1 MEKVAFTDGDKIGVF
16 DGEKTQ
22 LFESEFILR
31 YREYSETRTKNDE
44 WKFGGEG
51 ARFRGDYDIYRARQE
66 KVYAYINSV
75 QWDGDKIIYSFTVN
89 SSSGIYRK
97 DIQNE
102 KAREEH
108 ILTSSDEEFLSLHKA
123 GNTLA
128 VTVKNADVTSAIGT
142 LDLGSSEL
150 KTLTGGD
157 SRDSNACFSPDGSGK
172 LYFDTAG
179 VGRDSEGNFTGKYAP
194 SEICSLD
201 LNTLEIK
208 EILRDD
214 KYSFVKP
221 HIDKNGDLYY
231 IKRPTNEKRGGN
243 PLLEMVLIPVR
254 IFQAI
259 VMFVQFF
266 VVAFTGKSLTSGGD
280 NPTRGREQDSRK
292 LYVDGNFIEAE
303 KELKRNKKTKDKEY
317 GFIPLSWKLIK
328 RSGEKE
334 EILKSGVCDFALCAG
349 GGVYCTNGK
358 HIFYVKDG
366 VSKKVADTESC
377 LCVATENGSSFS
389 EDVFAI

>member
-31 YREYSETRTKNDE
+31 YREYSETRVKNDE

-108 ILTSSDEEFLSLHKA
+108 ILTSSDEEFLSLNKA

-142 LDLGSSEL
+142 LDLNSSEL

-157 SRDSNACFSPDGSGK
+157 SRDSNACFSPCESGK

-201 LNTLEIK
+201 LNTLEIE
-208 EILRDD
+208 EILRDE
-214 KYSFVKP
+214 KFSYIKP
-221 HIDKNGDLYY
+221 QMDKNGDMYY
-231 IKRPTNEKRGGN
+231 IKRPTKEKRGGN
-243 PLLEMVLIPVR
+243 PLVEMLLIPVR

-266 VVAFTGKSLTSGGD
+266 VIAFTGKSLTSGGD
-280 NPTRGREQDSRK
+280 NPARGREQDSRK

-334 EILKSGVCDFALCAG
+334 EVLKSGVCDFALCAN

-358 HIFYVKDG
+358 HIFYLEKG
-366 VSKKVADTESC
+366 VSKKVVDTESC
-377 LCVATENGSSFS
+377 LCVATEGSGSAP
-389 EDVFAI
+389 EDVFAL

>member
-1 MEKVAFTDGDKIGVF
+1 MEKLAFTDGDKIGVF

-22 LFESEFILR
+22 LYESEFILR
-31 YREYSETRTKNDE
+31 YREYSETRVKNDE

-66 KVYAYINSV
+66 KVYAFINGV

-97 DIQNE
+97 DVRDE

-108 ILTSSDEEFLSLHKA
+108 IFTSSDEEFLSLHKA

-128 VTVKNADVTSAIGT
+128 ITVKNAEVTSSIGT
-142 LDLGSSEL
+142 LDLGTSEI
-150 KTLTGGD
+150 KTLTDGD
-157 SRDSNACFSPDGSGK
+157 SRDSNACFSPCESGV

-179 VGRDSEGNFTGKYAP
+179 VGRDSQGNFTGKFAP

-208 EILRDD
+208 EILRDE
-214 KYSFVKP
+214 KFSFVKP
-221 HIDKNGDLYY
+221 QKDKNGDLYY
-231 IKRPTNEKRGGN
+231 IKRPTKEKRGGN
-243 PLLEMVLIPVR
+243 PLIEMLLIPVR

-266 VVAFTGKSLTSGGD
+266 VIAFTGKSLTSGGD

-317 GFIPLSWKLIK
+317 GFIPLSWKLVK

-334 EILKSGVCDFALCAG
+334 EILKSGVCDFALCKN
-349 GGVYCTNGK
+349 GGVYCTNGR
-358 HIFYVKDG
+358 HIFYLENG
-366 VSKKVADTESC
+366 VSKKVVDTESC
-377 LCVATENGSSFS
+377 LCVATEGRGGFS
-389 EDVFAI
+389 GEVFAL